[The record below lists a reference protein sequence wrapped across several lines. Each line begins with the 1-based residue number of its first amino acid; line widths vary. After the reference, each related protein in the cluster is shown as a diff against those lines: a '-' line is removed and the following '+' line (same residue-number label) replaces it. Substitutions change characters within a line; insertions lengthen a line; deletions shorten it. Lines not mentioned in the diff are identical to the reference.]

1 MIFRPCFHGG
11 HSGGLGGPAIGKGT
25 LAGAKPVK
33 GPDMLRAM
41 VEYIWPKDNPEV
53 KRRVLLALGLLV
65 GAKLLNIS
73 VPFCFKYS
81 IDYLNQLSGNKLN
94 LDTPEETI
102 ATIVISLLVGYGLAR
117 AGAQGF
123 NELRNAVFAK
133 VAQHSIRKIA
143 QNVFRHLH
151 NLDLSFH
158 LNRRTGALS
167 KTIDRGSRGIASVLN
182 AMVFNIMPTIF
193 EMSLVTGILAV
204 SCGPQFS
211 LVALGA
217 VGMYSVFTLS
227 VTSWRTQ
234 FRLNMNKAENEAGN
248 KAIGKKRFFFRS
260 GSTFP
265 FAHPTCF
272 TSSEVSLL
280 PDSGLQTK

>member
-1 MIFRPCFHGG
+1 M
-11 HSGGLGGPAIGKGT
+11 KGR
-25 LAGAKPVK
+25 
-33 GPDMLRAM
+33 DMLRAM
-41 VEYIWPKDNPEV
+41 VEYVWPKDNPQV
-53 KRRVLLALGLLV
+53 RRRVLLALGLLV

-151 NLDLSFH
+151 SLDLSFH

-167 KTIDRGSRGIASVLN
+167 KTIDRGSRGIATVLN
-182 AMVFNIMPTIF
+182 AMVTQVVNKLAYLNVLFLYFIPGP
-193 EMSLVTGILAV
+193 GIQYHTDNLRVDPGNGHSGCELRAPV
-204 SCGPQFS
+204 LIGGPQRRGH
-211 LVALGA
+211 VCG
-217 VGMYSVFTLS
+217 VYTQHHIMENSVQAQHEQS
-227 VTSWRTQ
+227 R
-234 FRLNMNKAENEAGN
+234 
-248 KAIGKKRFFFRS
+248 
-260 GSTFP
+260 
-265 FAHPTCF
+265 
-272 TSSEVSLL
+272 
-280 PDSGLQTK
+280 